1 MPKTAQKRIGIV
13 GCGSIGRRVATE
25 VDRGSV
31 PGIRLEALH
40 DKDLERAETLAGS
53 LDHPIP
59 VLPVAEMVH
68 LVDMVV
74 ETATGAALDEIATT
88 TLSAGKDLM
97 AMSCG
102 ALLDRVDLFDLAREK
117 GVTIY
122 VPSGAIAGLDG
133 VASAAVG
140 RIDSIRIT
148 TRKPPGGLRGAPG
161 VAKSGVD
168 LDTVEEPTVLY
179 DGPVTD
185 AVKLFPAN
193 VNVSAALSLAGV
205 GPRETAIRIFADP
218 TVERNTHEIEVEG
231 EFGRLGIKIEG
242 IPNPDNPRTGVLSA
256 LSVLATLK
264 RVSSHLRVGT

>member
-1 MPKTAQKRIGIV
+1 MAAQKRIGIV

-25 VDRGSV
+25 VDQGGV
-31 PGIRLEALH
+31 PGIRLAALH
-40 DKDLERAETLAGS
+40 DKDVELAETTAGS
-53 LDHPIP
+53 LSHLTP
-59 VLPVAEMVH
+59 VLPIAEMVH
-68 LVDMVV
+68 QVDLVV
-74 ETATGAALDEIATT
+74 ETATGVALDEIAIT

-102 ALLDRVDLFDLAREK
+102 ALLDRNDLFNLAREK
-117 GVTIY
+117 GATIY

-140 RIDSIRIT
+140 RIDLIRIT
-148 TRKPPGGLRGAPG
+148 TRKPPGGLLGAPG
-161 VAKSGVD
+161 VAKSGVN
-168 LDTVEEPTVLY
+168 LDTVTEPTVLY

-205 GPRETAIRIFADP
+205 GPHETTIRIFADP

-231 EFGRLGIKIEG
+231 EFGKLGIKIEG
-242 IPNPDNPRTGVLSA
+242 IPSPGNPRTGVLSA
-256 LSVLATLK
+256 LSVLATL
-264 RVSSHLRVGT
+264 RRISSHLRVGT